1 MDPTVPFDRQ
11 LLNTLGPVIIRDCD
25 RQVSTQR
32 IGGGLAIIDHGP
44 PKPIPEELL
53 EKLRAFANTI
63 PSATP
68 GPNS

>member
-1 MDPTVPFDRQ
+1 MDPPAAFDRQ

-32 IGGGLAIIDHGP
+32 IGGGLAIIDYGP

-53 EKLRAFANTI
+53 VKLRELANSL

-68 GPNS
+68 GPKT